1 MKLIKSLAA
10 GAFAAG
16 LMFAPASAWA
26 YKIYVSNEKD
36 NTITVINSDGWK
48 VEQTVDVG
56 QRPRGILLSKD
67 GKFLYVCASDDDAV
81 QVFETATMKL
91 VKTLPSGPD
100 PELFIL
106 HPSGNPLYIANEDDN
121 LVTVVD
127 VINNKVLAEVPVG
140 VEPEGMGISPD
151 GKVLVNTSET
161 TNMAHFI
168 DTTSYELTANVLVD
182 SRPRFAQFTAD
193 GSQLWVSSEIGGTVA
208 VIDPATQK
216 IVKKITFEVPGVTPE
231 ALQPVGV
238 RVTKDGEKAFV
249 ALGPANRVAVVNAK
263 TFEIEKYLLVGQR
276 VWQLGFSPDEKHIF
290 STNGVSN
297 DISIIDVAKLKVIK
311 SVRTG
316 RFPWG
321 VVARP

>member
-1 MKLIKSLAA
+1 MKLINSLAA
-10 GAFAAG
+10 GAFAAA

-36 NTITVINSDGWK
+36 NTITVIDSDGWK

-127 VINNKVLAEVPVG
+127 VINNKVLAEVPG
-140 VEPEGMGISPD
+140 LAPEPSQTSQADSTGTSISTLSP
-151 GKVLVNTSET
+151 
-161 TNMAHFI
+161 
-168 DTTSYELTANVLVD
+168 LTACSRVS
-182 SRPRFAQFTAD
+182 SRP
-193 GSQLWVSSEIGGTVA
+193 
-208 VIDPATQK
+208 
-216 IVKKITFEVPGVTPE
+216 
-231 ALQPVGV
+231 
-238 RVTKDGEKAFV
+238 
-249 ALGPANRVAVVNAK
+249 
-263 TFEIEKYLLVGQR
+263 
-276 VWQLGFSPDEKHIF
+276 
-290 STNGVSN
+290 
-297 DISIIDVAKLKVIK
+297 
-311 SVRTG
+311 
-316 RFPWG
+316 
-321 VVARP
+321 